1 VAWLG
6 ELLGIAHEDEVVRGA
21 GDRQDIGQGHL
32 AGLVDE
38 QCVDAAGELL
48 T

>member
-6 ELLGIAHEDEVVRGA
+6 ELLGIAHEDEVARGA
-21 GDRQDIGQGHL
+21 GDRLDVGQGHL

-38 QCVDAAGELL
+38 QCLDTACELL
-48 T
+48 A